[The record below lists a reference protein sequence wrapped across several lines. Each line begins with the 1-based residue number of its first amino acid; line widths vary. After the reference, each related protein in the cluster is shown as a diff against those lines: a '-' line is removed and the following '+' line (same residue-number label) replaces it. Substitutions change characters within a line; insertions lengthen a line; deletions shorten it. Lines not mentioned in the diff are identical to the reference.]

1 MSAALLLLAAA
12 VTPDLAFEAYG
23 KCAQAAAA
31 AYKGP
36 TDTIEAVV
44 GRIQGDCAS
53 DRTALLDVAPD
64 KPQAAEWIRMTTT
77 LAVSEHVPNL
87 ATAGEQPKDQAAAK
101 PVAAVSRYPKFDSYR
116 LCGETHAAKV
126 LAEMRYA
133 AVDAIAKEAS
143 AECERLLKPAA
154 DEFVAEMRQPS
165 LRQQVMMDFRR
176 RATAELTQ
184 KISAQ
189 RAGKK

>member
-12 VTPDLAFEAYG
+12 VTPDVAFEAYG

-36 TDTIEAVV
+36 ADTIEAVV

-87 ATAGEQPKDQAAAK
+87 ASAGEQPKDEAATK
-101 PVAAVSRYPKFDSYR
+101 PVVAVLGKPLEARK
-116 LCGETHAAKV
+116 
-126 LAEMRYA
+126 MR
-133 AVDAIAKEAS
+133 AS
-143 AECERLLKPAA
+143 W
-154 DEFVAEMRQPS
+154 
-165 LRQQVMMDFRR
+165 
-176 RATAELTQ
+176 
-184 KISAQ
+184 
-189 RAGKK
+189 